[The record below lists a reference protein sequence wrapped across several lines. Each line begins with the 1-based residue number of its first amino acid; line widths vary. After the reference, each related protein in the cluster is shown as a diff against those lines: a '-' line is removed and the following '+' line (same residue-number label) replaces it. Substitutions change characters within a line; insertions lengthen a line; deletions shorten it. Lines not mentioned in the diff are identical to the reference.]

1 LIFFYTKSREE
12 SRLFVFLRRS
22 FQMGGAAMKRV
33 LVIVLASRDEFFDH
47 ASSALSAFEKNGQ
60 GAK

>member
-1 LIFFYTKSREE
+1 
-12 SRLFVFLRRS
+12 
-22 FQMGGAAMKRV
+22 MKRV